1 MPDLFDYVAW
11 RGDLEFSQDGLNP
24 VDNLLLSCLSYIHFE
39 DFLLSQ
45 SDEPVTVAQAAER
58 LMEIPAKERE
68 ALMRTKRDEELLSR
82 LALTKRFGGL
92 RLENPTG
99 HTDPVLEKQFAA
111 VTVRL
116 GDIGAYVAFRGTDS
130 TLVGWKE
137 DFNMA
142 FLPVVPAQA
151 DAAAYLEEAARRFD
165 GPLWVGGHSKGGNL
179 AVFAAANS
187 SGEVRTRIRQV
198 FNNDGPGFGAS
209 MMESRGYL
217 EILPKLSTFLP
228 QSSIV
233 GMLLEHEEDYTVV
246 HSRQVG
252 IMQHDPYSWEVL
264 GGDFIR
270 LEQITSTSRILD
282 RTLKD
287 WVRQMSQQQ
296 REEFL
301 NTLFRLFAVGDART
315 LAELPGA
322 WIKNFDQVRQ
332 EWRDTSPQTRQ
343 LLQRTFGQ
351 LMQAARHSLSEE
363 APMACA
369 PSKNAHGWIFPQEK
383 FI

>member
-1 MPDLFDYVAW
+1 M
-11 RGDLEFSQDGLNP
+11 
-24 VDNLLLSCLSYIHFE
+24 
-39 DFLLSQ
+39 
-45 SDEPVTVAQAAER
+45 
-58 LMEIPAKERE
+58 
-68 ALMRTKRDEELLSR
+68 
-82 LALTKRFGGL
+82 
-92 RLENPTG
+92 
-99 HTDPVLEKQFAA
+99 
-111 VTVRL
+111 
-116 GDIGAYVAFRGTDS
+116 
-130 TLVGWKE
+130 
-137 DFNMA
+137 
-142 FLPVVPAQA
+142 
-151 DAAAYLEEAARRFD
+151 
-165 GPLWVGGHSKGGNL
+165 
-179 AVFAAANS
+179 FAAANT

-315 LAELPGA
+315 LAQLPGA

-351 LMQAARHSLSEE
+351 LMQAARHSLAEE

>member
-1 MPDLFDYVAW
+1 MPQLFDYIAW
-11 RGDLEFSQDGLNP
+11 RGDLPLSQVPLNP
-24 VDNLLLSCLSYIHFE
+24 VDNLILSCLSYIHFE
-39 DFLLSQ
+39 EFLPSHRVG
-45 SDEPVTVAQAAER
+45 PVSIAQASR
-58 LMEIPAKERE
+58 YFMEIPSKERE
-68 ALMRTKRDEELLSR
+68 VLMRTKRDEELLNQ
-82 LALTKRFGGL
+82 LALTERFGCL

-111 VTVRL
+111 VTVLL
-116 GDIGAYVAFRGTDS
+116 GDGGAYVAFRGTDS

-151 DAAAYLEEAARRFD
+151 DAAAYLVEAARRHE

-179 AVFAAANS
+179 AVYAAAKCP
-187 SGEVRTRIRQV
+187 GEMRTRIQEV
-198 FNNDGPGFGAS
+198 FNNDGPGFGAA
-209 MMESRGYL
+209 MMESGGYL
-217 EILPKLSTFLP
+217 AILPKLSTFLP

-270 LEQITSTSRILD
+270 LEHITSTSRILD
-282 RTLKD
+282 RALKD

-301 NTLFRLFAVGDART
+301 NTLFRLFAVRDART
-315 LAELPGA
+315 LAQLPGA
-322 WIKNFDQVRQ
+322 WIKNFNQVRQ
-332 EWRDTSPQTRQ
+332 EWRDTSPETRQ

-351 LMQAARHSLSEE
+351 LMQAAKHSLAEE
-363 APMACA
+363 TPTA
-369 PSKNAHGWIFPQEK
+369 SVQTKNTHNWIFPQEK
-383 FI
+383 FL